1 MWLVAVH
8 QGGVNLHE
16 HLAGQVLAGDLDTA
30 QADARFPAHEGHG
43 GGGIDLQAGGVVE
56 RSIDQL
62 RQLAAVFASH
72 DAGTDASGEDV
83 GDRLADVC
91 QAVDGA
97 AGMGVHCGFPVVAPP
112 GMTPPW
118 V

>member
-1 MWLVAVH
+1 MATKFVVMRWRPSAGDAQVVWLVAVH
-8 QGGVNLHE
+8 QGGVNLHK

-62 RQLAAVFASH
+62 RQLAAVFAPH
-72 DAGTDASGEDV
+72 DAATDASGEDV
-83 GDRLADVC
+83 GD
-91 QAVDGA
+91 
-97 AGMGVHCGFPVVAPP
+97 
-112 GMTPPW
+112 
-118 V
+118 